1 MNTFLSIL
9 LIIVV
14 FKLGQRAERKRIE
27 RQSYRL

>member
-1 MNTFLSIL
+1 MNTLTFII

-14 FKLGQRAERKRIE
+14 FKLGRRAERKHIE